1 MKKFIAI
8 TAISLLVWSCG
19 HKMTPAGNAEKPAGN
34 SNTGYNTPVDKPAG
48 STTTTTTAAATSANA
63 ATTTGARTS
72 TTTSTD
78 PAVLGMG
85 IYNAKCGRCHGLKVV
100 SDYTSDRWV
109 SIMQVMAR
117 KANLSD
123 TEKEQVLAYVQAN
136 AKKG

>member
-8 TAISLLVWSCG
+8 SAISLLVWSCG
-19 HKMTPAGNAEKPAGN
+19 HKMTPASSEKPSGN
-34 SNTGYNTPVDKPAG
+34 SSMGSNTMPPAA
-48 STTTTTTAAATSANA
+48 TTTTTTATAATSANA
-63 ATTTGARTS
+63 AAGATGARAT

-78 PAVLGMG
+78 PAVLGQG

-117 KANLSD
+117 KANLTD